1 MNKDPFKEY
10 IIESNPTK
18 KELGY
23 SWYTAIGLQKVD
35 GLETSGYLKRIAID
49 NIEGE
54 ISIDKAE
61 ELIKSYYDESEG
73 HSLRTEEADIV
84 SINTAKILSE
94 KAFVFSSA
102 QYLEIHRRLFSNV
115 FNHAGKIRTYNI
127 TKKEWVLDGDTILY
141 GSASLLNETL
151 EYDFNVEKAFDY
163 SKLNID
169 EFIHHIA
176 RFIADLWQ
184 IHVFSEGNTRTT
196 AVFLIKYLRKFGF
209 DITNDIFAK
218 NAWHFRNA
226 LVRANYSNIEKRIYE
241 TTEYLELFLRN
252 LLLKENN
259 ELKNRYL
266 HIGLSRKVDIET
278 EKVDIGAEKVDIG
291 AKKVDI
297 EAEKV
302 NFESIKLTSK
312 LRKNILFLYSKLSK
326 KEYFGRNEIMEVLKM
341 SPSGASK
348 LISKLIEYKVIIPTA
363 NRGKGKYI
371 FNIKG
376 VSYE

>member
-1 MNKDPFKEY
+1 MEKERILMNNDPFKEY
-10 IIESNPTK
+10 IKESNPTK

-35 GLETSGYLKRIAID
+35 GLETSDYLKRVAID
-49 NIEGE
+49 NIEGD
-54 ISIDKAE
+54 ISFEKAE
-61 ELIKSYYDESEG
+61 ELIRTYYIENED
-73 HSLRTEEADIV
+73 HSPHTEEADKV
-84 SINTAKILSE
+84 SINIAKILSE
-94 KAFVFSSA
+94 KTFVFSPA

-115 FNHAGKIRTYNI
+115 FDHAGKIRTYNI

-151 EYDFNVEKAFDY
+151 EYDFDVEKSFDY
-163 SKLNID
+163 SKLNTS

-209 DITNDIFAK
+209 DVTNDIFAK
-218 NAWHFRNA
+218 NAWYFRNA
-226 LVRANYSNIEKRIYE
+226 LVRANYTNIEKGVYE
-241 TTEYLELFLRN
+241 TTEYLELFLKN
-252 LLLKENN
+252 LILKENN

-266 HIGLSRKVDIET
+266 HISLHKKVDIDNKKVNIEN
-278 EKVDIGAEKVDIG
+278 EKVDID
-291 AKKVDI
+291 
-297 EAEKV
+297 
-302 NFESIKLTSK
+302 SLKLTAK
-312 LRKNILFLYSKLSK
+312 LRKNILSLYNILFK
-326 KEYFGRNEIMEVLKM
+326 KEYFGRNEIMNILKM

-348 LISKLIEYKVIIPTA
+348 LISKLLELKVILPIS
-363 NRGKGKYI
+363 NHGKGKYI

-376 VSYE
+376 ISYE